1 MIGNNQIGGEFGTN
15 LDDFVE
21 QLEIEA
27 AISGGEESSD
37 SVHSKTEDFVGTFRD
52 IYRKDIN
59 GGTVDFNSQPKYFE
73 EKLKEK
79 RLELE
84 MKKLRKKQKTIEK

>member
-1 MIGNNQIGGEFGTN
+1 MGEFGAN

-27 AISGGEESSD
+27 AFSGSEKSSD

-52 IYRKDIN
+52 IYRKDIT

-84 MKKLRKKQKTIEK
+84 MKKLRKK